1 MTVAVRRTSCAPGI
15 WLSDVLCNAGPDDP
29 TFEEWHATAC
39 VAFVTQGGF
48 GYRCSAGSAALGP
61 GAVLLGNARSAYTC
75 THAAPGGDRCLS
87 FSYSLEV
94 VEDAAACAGGPARFR
109 RGALPAAPAFA
120 ALPALA
126 SSAAEGKGPSLEEVA
141 LGLVTGYFGGI
152 VDDSLMRLVDA
163 FLALPLVILGLLFLV
178 ALGPSTIAVILVIV
192 TMVPIQSHVNWL
204 YWAGMGIA
212 GIFLLYHTGKEK
224 AIVGVMK
231 AVATPRRDPESDDPK
246 AVTVE
251 VRFAR

>member
-15 WLSDVLCNAGPDDP
+15 WLTDVLCNAGPDDA

-87 FSYSLEV
+87 FSYSVEV

-109 RGALPAAPAFA
+109 RGALPAIARRVMEATPHVLLVGDGAEQLAREQGFSPSDLLTSESRAAWEKWRAGRGSALTTSSAHSAAQRAPRHTSTCWRRASAGRRGCFSPACSPSPTSRWKPDLAICRTSSAPSVARPA
-120 ALPALA
+120 ARRARSGCAAPRGARLPA
-126 SSAAEGKGPSLEEVA
+126 G
-141 LGLVTGYFGGI
+141 
-152 VDDSLMRLVDA
+152 
-163 FLALPLVILGLLFLV
+163 
-178 ALGPSTIAVILVIV
+178 
-192 TMVPIQSHVNWL
+192 
-204 YWAGMGIA
+204 
-212 GIFLLYHTGKEK
+212 
-224 AIVGVMK
+224 
-231 AVATPRRDPESDDPK
+231 
-246 AVTVE
+246 
-251 VRFAR
+251 